1 MSNEGMDFEHEK
13 SETYSEL
20 PATNEIKP
28 EQELFDKS
36 TEGTESDSTRRDEAL
51 SKEEIRQELFGESTE
66 NIKDD
71 SVGRDEAL
79 SKEEKIR
86 QELFG
91 ESTENTK
98 ADNVSSD
105 EALFKEEKIRQEL
118 FSESTENIKDDSVG
132 RDEALSKEEET
143 RQELF
148 GESTEGIECDRIGN
162 DETSSR
168 EEEMQKVLFHE
179 STVGLENVNIK
190 SYDGDNPSDE
200 NKEQKPVLDNQTES
214 ISENQPTEIT
224 NEPAETTV
232 VEKSPQMVV
241 DADVEKDDTIHEEKK
256 QSNELESE
264 LEQTEGFKDIAVEQ
278 QDRIEN
284 NEKPSLSTAKN
295 EKCIINLN
303 CSYEQGNNELGY
315 QGTCGL
321 TSVANALNTVFNSK
335 EYSENSVVKFANE
348 CHMCSRIEET
358 HSYELAGGTTTRD
371 LESVLRNIDIKDK
384 GIEFKTLEYNNAPSI
399 YELAE
404 LLHDSENV
412 AIVGVDSATLWDER
426 DASLSWL
433 FMGPEVDASDHWILV
448 ESPVYSEKGE
458 LEGFN
463 IVDSGGGESF
473 VSAEKIQFDV
483 YRR

>member
-1 MSNEGMDFEHEK
+1 
-13 SETYSEL
+13 
-20 PATNEIKP
+20 
-28 EQELFDKS
+28 
-36 TEGTESDSTRRDEAL
+36 
-51 SKEEIRQELFGESTE
+51 
-66 NIKDD
+66 
-71 SVGRDEAL
+71 
-79 SKEEKIR
+79 
-86 QELFG
+86 
-91 ESTENTK
+91 
-98 ADNVSSD
+98 
-105 EALFKEEKIRQEL
+105 
-118 FSESTENIKDDSVG
+118 
-132 RDEALSKEEET
+132 
-143 RQELF
+143 
-148 GESTEGIECDRIGN
+148 
-162 DETSSR
+162 
-168 EEEMQKVLFHE
+168 MQKVLFHE